1 MKILD
6 AVWPT
11 LAVVFFWTCIGIVLA
26 GCGFLIRR
34 LLARLM
40 PAGRS
45 AVTLRAVDSWIGLAG
60 LAAYLLLW
68 NLWFAVTWIAC
79 VPPAALGAAGAVLGG
94 RRLVRGPRPRLSPAV
109 LVVGGAAI
117 LWLANASLTSA
128 QDYDY
133 GLYHLNLIEYA
144 KHYAALPG
152 LADLHTRLGAGDVH
166 LLFVALIDHGPLAGA
181 APHLADGLLAALLV
195 VDLCARLATRPR
207 ATWLS
212 SFTGTLGLLLLPTT
226 IIVAALRPTHR
237 ISSPNLDF
245 AAFVL
250 VVVGMLYLAECVERG
265 FSLPAA
271 LGSTSALSTAA
282 ATRPL
287 YWLWVGFAVVVLCV
301 RARPGQARSLV
312 RSLRTAAF
320 VGVLPGL
327 IAIGWLARQAVL
339 SGYPLYPLTL
349 GGLPVD
355 WRLPARLLQSQ
366 TRADYAWARDPGV
379 APSVVFSSWHWLTGP
394 WFALQSRTPDVLLPL
409 ALVALIVAVAIG
421 GGLGPALRE
430 RRGVMLIVVLPSLAS
445 LAIWFALIPDP
456 RFVWAPIWLIPL
468 ALIAWLLPPVVQ
480 ERGGRRLLAAVAI
493 GVGLAVF
500 ACEDRGRFVPVVFV
514 GAVAAALVLRLSGRR
529 RWLAGIVPLAVLS
542 LLIADFGAAAFTAF
556 GGIRFVSSD
565 HSGPIGIAPDP
576 VPTLVPVRTAS
587 GLQLSRPSDSDQCWQ
602 ALLCI
607 PGLPD
612 KQLHLRGSTVADGFS
627 LRAPPAHAG

>member
-1 MKILD
+1 MKLLD
-6 AVWPT
+6 VVWPT
-11 LAVVFFWTCIGIVLA
+11 LAVVCFWTCIGFVLA

-34 LLARLM
+34 LLARLLP
-40 PAGRS
+40 PAPS
-45 AVTLRAVDSWIGLAG
+45 PATLGVVDAWIGLAG

-68 NLWFAVTWIAC
+68 NLWFAVTWVAC
-79 VPPAALGAAGAVLGG
+79 VPPVALGVVGAAVGG
-94 RRLVRGPRPRLSPAV
+94 RRLVRGRRRRLSPAV

-117 LWLANASLTSA
+117 LWLANASLTAA

-181 APHLADGLLAALLV
+181 APHLTDGLLAALLI
-195 VDLCARLATRPR
+195 VDLCARLATRPP
-207 ATWLS
+207 AAWLS

-271 LGSTSALSTAA
+271 LGSTSALATAA

-287 YWLWVGFAVVVLCV
+287 YWLWVGVAVGVLCV
-301 RARPGQARSLV
+301 QARPGQGRSLV
-312 RSLRTAAF
+312 RSLRTGAF
-320 VGVLPGL
+320 LGVLPGL

-339 SGYPLYPLTL
+339 SGYPFYPLTL

-379 APSVVFSSWHWLTGP
+379 APSVVFSSWHWLSGP

-409 ALVALIVAVAIG
+409 ALLALVVAVAIG
-421 GGLGPALRE
+421 GGLGPARPE
-430 RRGVMLIVVLPSLAS
+430 RRAAMLVLVLPSLAS

-480 ERGGRRLLAAVAI
+480 ERGRRRLLVAIGI

-500 ACEDRGRFVPVVFV
+500 ACEERVRFVPLVFL
-514 GAVAAALVLRLSGRR
+514 GAVAAALVLRLCGQR
-529 RWLAGIVPLAVLS
+529 RWVAGIVPLAVLS
-542 LLIADFGAAAFTAF
+542 LLIADFGAAAFTAS
-556 GGIRFVSSD
+556 GGIRIVSAD

-576 VPTLVPVRTAS
+576 VPTLVQVRTAS
-587 GLQLSRPSDSDQCWQ
+587 GLQLSEPSGSDQCWQ
-602 ALLCI
+602 ALLCA
-607 PGLPD
+607 PSLLGQD
-612 KQLHLRGSTVADGFS
+612 LHLRGGTVADGFS
-627 LRAPPAHAG
+627 LQASPPHTG